1 MSGEITINIHEDK
14 IEIINSSEIPSD
26 IITKKNKIGP
36 HHSVLRNP
44 TIAHVFFLRG
54 KMEKLEPGL
63 SLIKKQFD
71 ELGLKSPAWT
81 FQSGYTKLTLYGVK
95 EKIKIS
101 ECMIHFLAEMNP
113 NNAYSSENYT
123 KFFMGDIKEKTAR
136 TDL

>member
-1 MSGEITINIHEDK
+1 
-14 IEIINSSEIPSD
+14 
-26 IITKKNKIGP
+26 
-36 HHSVLRNP
+36 
-44 TIAHVFFLRG
+44 
-54 KMEKLEPGL
+54 MEKLEPGL

-95 EKIKIS
+95 EKIKIR

-113 NNAYSSENYT
+113 NNTYSSENYT
-123 KFFMGDIKEKTAR
+123 EFFMGDIKEKTAR